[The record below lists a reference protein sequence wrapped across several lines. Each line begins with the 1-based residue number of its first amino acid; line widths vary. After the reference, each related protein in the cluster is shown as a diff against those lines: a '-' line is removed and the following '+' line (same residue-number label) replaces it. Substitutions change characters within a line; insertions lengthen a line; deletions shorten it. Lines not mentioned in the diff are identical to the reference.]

1 MPFLIVLLVI
11 LVVCIGFGI
20 RIVPQGYV
28 FVIEFLGKYHATWQ
42 AGFHVMI
49 PFLQRVSKRVS
60 LKEQVADFPPQD
72 VITKDNVIMKID
84 TVVYFKV
91 ADPKLYAYG
100 AERPILA
107 LENLTA
113 TTLRNLVGE
122 LELDQTLTSRDS
134 INAKMR
140 VILDEATDPWGIKV
154 GRVELKNIIPP
165 EEIQRSMEKQMKA
178 ERDRRETLLEAEGHK
193 QASITRAEGD
203 KQALVLKAEAER
215 DAAIARATGQ
225 AESIR
230 LVYEAEAKGIE
241 LLKNANIDERVL
253 QIKKL
258 EALEKM
264 GDGRATKIVVPTD
277 LAQAA
282 SDLTF
287 KTEMLGFGNNTP
299 VDTSAVKKVE
309 SKVSDPCCSD
319 ADKGET
325 TKHFAS
331 QQHVDFEG

>member
-1 MPFLIVLLVI
+1 
-11 LVVCIGFGI
+11 
-20 RIVPQGYV
+20 
-28 FVIEFLGKYHATWQ
+28 
-42 AGFHVMI
+42 
-49 PFLQRVSKRVS
+49 

-91 ADPKLYAYG
+91 QDPKLYAYG

-122 LELDQTLTSRDS
+122 LELDQTLTSRDN
-134 INAKMR
+134 INARMQG
-140 VILDEATDPWGIKV
+140 ILDEATDPWGIKV

-215 DAAIARATGQ
+215 DAAIARATGE

-230 LVYEAEAKGIE
+230 LVYEAEARGIE
-241 LLKNANIDERVL
+241 MLKDANIDERVL
-253 QIKKL
+253 LIKKL

-277 LAQAA
+277 LASAA
-282 SDLTF
+282 ADLTF

-299 VDTSAVKKVE
+299 VDKSADKKATPKAE
-309 SKVSDPCCSD
+309 DPCCSD
-319 ADKGET
+319 ADKGAT
-325 TKHFAS
+325 TKHFA
-331 QQHVDFEG
+331 QDHVNFEQI